1 MIQCCQSKI
10 HLRENKHVMWSG
22 FSVKTQLIVL
32 MALIIVL
39 VEGATLFLVLNIQN
53 RQNYDFALNE
63 ARAITQ
69 SLNNDLL
76 KYLLTPTADT
86 LSDITFRLSAFTK
99 IDGVVVYDEAKKAVF
114 TYGKTDHLL
123 AQSNHLFSRNTIT
136 LEHNLLIKN
145 SLSADGYT
153 FGYVFLDLNL
163 TSFVQQQNQITYS
176 ILAIFPFALLF
187 GFLVSLMVSRSFTRP
202 FLQLLEAMR
211 TSSPAED
218 KIVRVDTSS
227 NNEIK
232 ELFDGFNTAME
243 QIAATTKKLH
253 NQATHDQLTGIYNR
267 FFIENELQ
275 NALKEEASS
284 YHCLLHINL
293 DQFKLINDSAGT
305 EAGDKLLQMLTT
317 HYQAILTS
325 EALFSRI
332 DGDSFMVLLKNCSR
346 DKGEAVLRESLERL
360 HDFRFS
366 YSGDTYSVSASI
378 SLVVFA
384 PFQYTL
390 KELIKASTNA
400 LKIAKQK
407 GRNKSHIY
415 DPSDATIR
423 RISLEVETAKLIKE
437 ALDGGP
443 ARFELFAQDIVPLQY
458 SSDQVGYEILIRM
471 WDRDGKFIPPNDFL
485 PTAERY
491 QLMSDIDSFVLW
503 NYLETVISNK
513 AHIDKLHSVHINLAG
528 SSLNN
533 PDFQAKVK
541 EAVEY
546 FDFPWEKLELEVT
559 ESSAI
564 GNFNRA
570 NEFIGWLKNKGIGLA
585 LDDFGTG
592 MASFEYLKCMPFDIV
607 KIDGSFVKE
616 MHNDPADKAVIKYIH
631 EIATLK
637 GQKTVAEYVETQQD
651 VDTLTQ
657 IGITYGQGY
666 HLGKP
671 RSLSSWLE

>member
-1 MIQCCQSKI
+1 
-10 HLRENKHVMWSG
+10 MWSG
-22 FSVKTQLIVL
+22 FSIKTQLVAF
-32 MALIIVL
+32 MALIVIL
-39 VEGATLFLVLNIQN
+39 VEGATLFLVLNIQDREN
-53 RQNYDFALNE
+53 HDNAVTE
-63 ARAITQ
+63 AHAITQ

-76 KYLLTPTADT
+76 KYLLSPSADI

-99 IDGVVVYDEAKKAVF
+99 IDGLMVYDETKKAVF
-114 TYGKTDHLL
+114 SYGKTNNLL
-123 AQSNHLFSRNTIT
+123 AQGNHLFTHNSIE
-136 LEHNLLIKN
+136 LENDLLIK
-145 SLSADGYT
+145 SQLTADGYT

-163 TSFVQQQNQITYS
+163 NSFVQKQNQITYS
-176 ILAIFPFALLF
+176 ILAIFPFAMLF
-187 GFLVSLMVSRSFTRP
+187 GFLVSLMVSRSFTKP

-211 TSSPAED
+211 TSSPTED

-243 QIAATTKKLH
+243 QIAADSKALH
-253 NQATHDQLTGIYNR
+253 AQATHDQLTGIYNR
-267 FFIENELQ
+267 FFIEQELQ
-275 NALKEEASS
+275 NLLKEETSHQ
-284 YHCLLHINL
+284 HCLFQINL

-305 EAGDKLLQMLTT
+305 ENGDKLLKMVTT
-317 HYQAILTS
+317 HYQSGLENDAIF
-325 EALFSRI
+325 ARV
-332 DGDSFMVLLKNCSR
+332 DGDGFMVLFENTNR
-346 DKGEAVLRESLERL
+346 DRGEILLRESLERL
-360 HDFRFS
+360 RDFRFS
-366 YSGDTYSVSASI
+366 TSDETYSMSASI
-378 SLVVFA
+378 SLVCFE

-390 KELIKASTNA
+390 KELIRASTNA

-415 DPSDATIR
+415 DPSDATLH
-423 RISLEVETAKLIKE
+423 RISNEVETAKLIKE
-437 ALDGGP
+437 ALGDGP

-458 SSDQVGYEILIRM
+458 ATNKIGYEILIRM
-471 WDRDGKFIPPNDFL
+471 WDREGKFIPPDNFL

-503 NYLETVISNK
+503 NYLENVITNK
-513 AHIDKLHSVHINLAG
+513 IHIEKLHSVHINLAG

-533 PDFQAKVK
+533 PDFQTKVK
-541 EAVEY
+541 EAVET

-564 GNFNRA
+564 GSFNLA
-570 NEFIGWLKNKGIGLA
+570 NEFIGWLKSKKIGLA

-592 MASFEYLKCMPFDIV
+592 MASFEYLKCMPFDII

-616 MHNDPADKAVIKYIH
+616 MHIDPADKAVIKYIH

-637 GQKTVAEYVETQQD
+637 GQETVAEYVETQED
-651 VDTLTQ
+651 VDALRE

>member
-1 MIQCCQSKI
+1 
-10 HLRENKHVMWSG
+10 MWSG
-22 FSVKTQLIVL
+22 FSIKTQLVVF
-32 MALIIVL
+32 MALIVVL
-39 VEGATLFLVLNIQN
+39 VEGPTLFLVLNIQN
-53 RQNYDFALNE
+53 RQNHDNALNE

-76 KYLLTPTADT
+76 KYLLAPSADA

-99 IDGVVVYDEAKKAVF
+99 IDGLVVYDETKKAVF

-123 AQSNHLFSRNTIT
+123 AQRNQIFARNTVA
-136 LEHNLLIKN
+136 LDHNLLFKN
-145 SLSADGYT
+145 QLNSDGYT
-153 FGYVFLDLNL
+153 FGYVFLDVNL
-163 TSFVQQQNQITYS
+163 TSFLQKQSQITYS

-211 TSSPAED
+211 NSSPTED
-218 KIVRVDTSS
+218 KIVRVDTSY

-232 ELFDGFNTAME
+232 ELFDGFNMAMDH
-243 QIAATTKKLH
+243 IAADSKKLH

-275 NALKEEASS
+275 NVLKDEGSTF
-284 YHCLLHINL
+284 HCLLQINL
-293 DQFKLINDSAGT
+293 DQFKLVNDSAGT

-317 HYQAILTS
+317 HYQSSLEPYAI
-325 EALFSRI
+325 FSRI
-332 DGDSFMVLLKNCSR
+332 DGDSFMVLLKNCSL
-346 DKGEAVLRESLERL
+346 DEGEAVLRKSLKRL
-360 HDFRFS
+360 SDFRFF
-366 YSGDTYSVSASI
+366 YGGETYSVSATI
-378 SLVVFA
+378 SLVVFS

-390 KELIKASTNA
+390 KELVRASANA
-400 LKIAKQK
+400 LKIAKEK

-415 DPSDATIR
+415 DPSDATIH
-423 RISLEVETAKLIKE
+423 RISMEVETAKLIKE
-437 ALDGGP
+437 ALSGGP

-458 SSDQVGYEILIRM
+458 VSDQVGYEILIRM
-471 WDRDGKFIPPNDFL
+471 WDREGKFIPPNDFL

-503 NYLETVISNK
+503 NYLETVVPNR
-513 AHIDKLHSVHINLAG
+513 AHIEKLHSVHINLAG

-541 EAVEY
+541 EAVEN

-564 GNFNRA
+564 GSFIRA
-570 NEFIGWLKNKGIGLA
+570 NEFIDWLKSRGIGLA

-671 RSLSSWLE
+671 RSLGSWLE